1 MTINVS
7 EIVIPGLTDA
17 PAPAKKR
24 VSLAK
29 PRSVKA
35 EIVKPDPTMTETRWG
50 VRTYVKH
57 EDGTPWQTIESP
69 LDKWS
74 RPNPH
79 TDGIRRLI
87 DADGAARIMASWEE
101 AMYKH
106 QRYMVRRA
114 DGSAFLLTPATY
126 AGMETYSYQ
135 AEVED

>member
-1 MTINVS
+1 MFINEVT
-7 EIVIPGLTDA
+7 IPGLEAADK
-17 PAPAKKR
+17 PKR
-24 VSLAK
+24 TVK
-29 PRSVKA
+29 PRAVKA
-35 EIVKPDPTMTETRWG
+35 EIVKPDLTITETRWA

-74 RPNPH
+74 RPNPY
-79 TDGIRRLI
+79 DQGSRRLI
-87 DADGAARIMASWEE
+87 DAEGAARIMASWEE

-114 DGSAFLLTPATY
+114 DGSAFMLTPTNY

>member
-1 MTINVS
+1 MTNAT
-7 EIVIPGLTDA
+7 EIVIPGLDK
-17 PAPAKKR
+17 PVKKR

-29 PRSVKA
+29 PRAVKA
-35 EIVKPDPTMTETRWG
+35 EIVKPDPIMTETRWG

-79 TDGIRRLI
+79 ADDMRRLI

-114 DGSAFLLTPATY
+114 DGSAFMLTPATY

>member
-1 MTINVS
+1 MIINEVT
-7 EIVIPGLTDA
+7 IPGLQAAADK
-17 PAPAKKR
+17 PKR
-24 VSLAK
+24 VVK
-29 PRSVKA
+29 PRAVKA
-35 EIVKPDPTMTETRWG
+35 EIPVVTETETRWG
-50 VRTYVKH
+50 IRTYVKH

-74 RPNPH
+74 RPNPY
-79 TDGIRRLI
+79 DQGQRRLI
-87 DADGAARIMASWEE
+87 DAEGAARIMASWEE